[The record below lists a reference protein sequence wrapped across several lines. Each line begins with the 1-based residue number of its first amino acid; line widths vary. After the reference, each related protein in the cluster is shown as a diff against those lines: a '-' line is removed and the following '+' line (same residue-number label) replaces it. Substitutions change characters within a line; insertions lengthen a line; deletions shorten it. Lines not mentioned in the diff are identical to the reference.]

1 MQYNVVHTVIFEHRE
16 PQSIKDNVN
25 CISWTYVAIPL
36 SVSIGSL
43 LFPTGTLHIMLKI
56 CSELLVYSKISF
68 ALMLV
73 NSHVRARPFNAS
85 TPFSIFEPILSPPS
99 AAAAHWSDIS
109 LDSKAAIP
117 PQAKN
122 FKHSISQSTGRG
134 GEILT
139 RHKRVPQGEDTWY
152 TMLQVPMQW
161 TWS

>member
-1 MQYNVVHTVIFEHRE
+1 MYCQRKLYSCIDCTLHQLDLPCNTFVCFHWFLVVFNT
-16 PQSIKDNVN
+16 
-25 CISWTYVAIPL
+25 
-36 SVSIGSL
+36 
-43 LFPTGTLHIMLKI
+43 TGTLHIMLKI
-56 CSELLVYSKISF
+56 CSELLVYSIKISF

-73 NSHVRARPFNAS
+73 NSHVIARPRPFNAP
-85 TPFSIFEPILSPPS
+85 TPFSTFEPLLSPPS

-139 RHKRVPQGEDTWY
+139 RHKRVPQGEDT
-152 TMLQVPMQW
+152 
-161 TWS
+161 